1 MNGWL
6 APGGT
11 RSDDACAES
20 APLPAGDIAR
30 GDSLLLPAGDIARGD
45 SLLLPAGDIAR
56 GDSLLLPAGDI
67 ARGVGRLLVQ
77 LGAAPLLELTLGS
90 GHRADVAGLFPDG
103 RIVLVE
109 VKSSRQDFT
118 SDRKW
123 RAYPAFADLFYF
135 AVASSFP
142 HAILPADEGLILA
155 DRWGAEILREAIP
168 RPLPAARRKAVQ
180 LRFARTAA
188 LRLAGVTD
196 PLARA

>member
-6 APGGT
+6 DPGGT
-11 RSDDACAES
+11 RADDAQHDTAACPPRAAERTVAS
-20 APLPAGDIAR
+20 APPAGDIAR
-30 GDSLLLPAGDIARGD
+30 GGTSLP
-45 SLLLPAGDIAR
+45 
-56 GDSLLLPAGDI
+56 PAGDI
-67 ARGVGRLLVQ
+67 ARGVGRLLLQ

-123 RAYPAFADLFYF
+123 RAYTGFADLFFF
-135 AVASSFP
+135 AVASGFP
-142 HAILPADEGLILA
+142 HAILPAEEGLIVA
-155 DRWGAEILREAIP
+155 DRFGAEILREAP
-168 RPLPAARRKAVQ
+168 LRPLAPARRKAVQ

-188 LRLAGVTD
+188 LRLAGVVD
-196 PLARA
+196 PLAQA